1 MVRVAKG
8 SGLTANEESGKIVVL
23 IVIKQLKFKT
33 ISVDNKHIAAIL
45 LGAAAAFG
53 AYKYSNLTDEEKQK
67 MKDNL
72 KDKFHKLKDEAES
85 GAESAKNYFND
96 LKDKATTALK
106 EHFPDVEKHFD
117 EFFKKGDNTS
127 AAAETSTPSG
137 V

>member
-1 MVRVAKG
+1 M
-8 SGLTANEESGKIVVL
+8 
-23 IVIKQLKFKT
+23 
-33 ISVDNKHIAAIL
+33 SVDNKHIAAIL

-53 AYKYSNLTDEEKQK
+53 AYKYSNLTEEEKQK

-85 GAESAKNYFND
+85 GAENAKNYFND
-96 LKDKATTALK
+96 LKDKATTPLK

-117 EFFKKGDNTS
+117 EFFKKGNNVSSD
-127 AAAETSTPSG
+127 AERSTPQG

>member
-1 MVRVAKG
+1 M
-8 SGLTANEESGKIVVL
+8 
-23 IVIKQLKFKT
+23 
-33 ISVDNKHIAAIL
+33 SVDNKHVAAIL

-85 GAESAKNYFND
+85 GAENAKNYFND

-127 AAAETSTPSG
+127 ATAEASTPSG